1 MIEVQKKAFNNA
13 LQFLKELQCQ
23 YLIIDADG
31 NEYGQLDKKGKKKR
45 LNKYPYGALTKHV
58 RMYLDSLDIGQAVL
72 IPFEDFKSNDLQSTA
87 SAYAQKLWG
96 IESYHSHVNKENKTL
111 EFIRVA

>member
-1 MIEVQKKAFNNA
+1 
-13 LQFLKELQCQ
+13 L
-23 YLIIDADG
+23 
-31 NEYGQLDKKGKKKR
+31 
-45 LNKYPYGALTKHV
+45 
-58 RMYLDSLDIGQAVL
+58 
-72 IPFEDFKSNDLQSTA
+72 EDFKSNDLQSTA